1 MTNESNR
8 SLQSLGNGVFR
19 LNTRSRSALTGRYVT
34 RQQAI
39 EGSRTNGRQVIRTA
53 DGRLIVRSQAQSP
66 EGKTGA

>member
-8 SLQSLGNGVFR
+8 SLQSLGNGVYR

-34 RQQAI
+34 KQQAV
-39 EGSRTNGRQVIRTA
+39 EGTRSAGRQVVRTT
-53 DGRLIVRSQAQSP
+53 DGRLIVRSQAQAS